1 MSVVLIFDDP
11 ADPEAEDSDDPDD
24 FFIHQGRSIG
34 LSSLQVAQQTCNL
47 ALTLTLN

>member
-1 MSVVLIFDDP
+1 MSVVLIFYDP

-24 FFIHQGRSIG
+24 FIHHGRSIG
-34 LSSLQVAQQTCNL
+34 LSSLQVAQQTCSL

>member
-1 MSVVLIFDDP
+1 MSVVLIF
-11 ADPEAEDSDDPDD
+11 DPEAEDSDDPDD